1 MMHQQYSRQFELKAL
16 HDLFTPVFLP
26 GESGLI
32 HLHPNCDNWETS
44 CAIDMV
50 NHFPYYR
57 VDIKQWEDIAHKD
70 ICQQCLKSAWV
81 QIFSFWNGDEEKA
94 LDVIKT
100 LVILDNQLKLVGN
113 TAIYARLISL
123 SYPREMLAHW
133 IPLMLEGEQ
142 IDKVFGKRWD
152 VLPHSTVHGRGASLQ
167 FRSLP
172 SSRLTYTEA
181 FEVMRWRKYGDND
194 AS

>member
-1 MMHQQYSRQFELKAL
+1 MMHQQYSRKFELKAL

-26 GESGLI
+26 GESSLD

-50 NHFPYYR
+50 NHFPYCR
-57 VDIKQWEDIAHKD
+57 VDIKQWEDVDHDD
-70 ICQQCLKSAWV
+70 ICHQCLKTAWV

-133 IPLMLEGEQ
+133 IPLMIEGEQ
-142 IDKVFGKRWD
+142 IDKVFGKRWE
-152 VLPHSTVHGRGASLQ
+152 VLPHSIFNGRGSSLH

-181 FEVMRWRKYGDND
+181 VEVMRWRKYGDND